1 MWIWGTNIRGSANA
15 RTAGIREFPWSLKSE
30 ATLGV
35 PLFLVLNSKVKK
47 KKKPQGVRGL
57 ALPSQ
62 VSVCCWNMAASI
74 TSRQRI
80 SISYYSNDEGHRK
93 ELWKFS

>member
-47 KKKPQGVRGL
+47 KKEK
-57 ALPSQ
+57 
-62 VSVCCWNMAASI
+62 ASGCPWVGS
-74 TSRQRI
+74 T
-80 SISYYSNDEGHRK
+80 
-93 ELWKFS
+93 FSGFCVLLEHGCQYHQ